1 MSKQKQPKTNLHNHS
16 ESMRN
21 NVTRFQPDYESGLT
35 TAQVKERIE
44 QGLTNLPVDTNF
56 KSIPK
61 IIKENTFT
69 YFNLIFLI
77 FTILLVLVQS
87 YHNLTFLP
95 VIVGNILIGIIQEI
109 RSKKI
114 LDKLTVLNTTHAT
127 VVREGTQTAIA
138 TKDLVL
144 DDIVIFKAGDQ
155 VPADAKVVY
164 GTVKANESLLTGES
178 DEVPKA
184 TEDELMSGSFIVSGS
199 CYGRLEK
206 VGADSY
212 ISKLTNQ
219 AKAMSNEE
227 QSKMIISL
235 NKLVKWVGI
244 FIIPIGI
251 TLFSQSYFFNGNSV
265 QKSIVTMEGALIGMI
280 PEGLYLLTTVALA
293 LSATRLAREKVLLH
307 NMKSIE
313 TLARVNVL
321 CVDKTGTITENEM
334 SVERLVEAKSYH
346 NDEIQKQDL
355 AELVG
360 DFAAAMSEDNAT
372 MAAIKSYFSKTSHR
386 KALSFT
392 TFSSVDKFSSVT
404 FDDGTYI
411 IGAPEMVLRDQYGEY
426 AAEITP
432 FAETGSR
439 VLVFGRYEGILTEKL
454 LVNPVIPLGF
464 ILLSNAIRANAKET
478 FTYFADQDVAIKVIS
493 GDNPLT
499 VSHIAKEAGIEN
511 ADKYVDARELTT
523 PELVATALKT
533 HAVFGRVTPEQKKSF
548 VEILKKEGNTV
559 AMTGDGVNDILAMKE
574 ADCSIAMASGSDATA
589 HAAQVVLLESDFS
602 KMPQVVMEG
611 RRVVNNIERSS
622 SLFLVKNIFSLLMSI
637 FAVIFSI
644 TYPLQPSQ
652 ITLISLFTIGLPSF
666 FLALEQ
672 NKQRIQGNFL
682 LNILGKAIPGG
693 VTDMLI
699 VGALVI
705 CGTIFRLSPTDIST
719 TATLLLIVVGFM
731 VLYKIS
737 SPMNRF
743 RQLIFFSSL
752 AGMLIFSL
760 FFSKLFSLTK
770 ISPTS
775 ILLLVILFFTA
786 ESIFRFLTKIS
797 ELIGQ
802 YIQSVDRTKMTSMR
816 YLFKSLYR
824 FIFKRGALKPTK
836 DSMS

>member
-1 MSKQKQPKTNLHNHS
+1 MSKQKQPPTNLHNQP

-21 NVTRFQPDYESGLT
+21 HYARFQPDYESGLT

-127 VVREGTQTAIA
+127 VVRECVETAIA

-144 DDIVIFKAGDQ
+144 DDIVLFKAGDQ
-155 VPADAKVVY
+155 VPADAQVIY

-184 TEDELMSGSFIVSGS
+184 NGDELMSGSFIVSGS

-334 SVERLVEAKSYH
+334 SVERLVEAKGYH
-346 NDEIQKQDL
+346 SDDKQKRDL
-355 AELVG
+355 AEHVG

-372 MAAIKSYFSKTSHR
+372 MAAIKAHFSKTSHR

-411 IGAPEMVLRDQYGEY
+411 LGAPEMVLRDQYAQY
-426 AAEITP
+426 AGEITP

-439 VLVFGRYEGILTEKL
+439 VLVFGRYEGVLTEKL
-454 LVNPVIPLGF
+454 LINPVTPLGF

-478 FTYFADQDVAIKVIS
+478 FTYFANQDVAIKVIS

-523 PELVATALKT
+523 PELIATALKT
-533 HAVFGRVTPEQKKSF
+533 HAVLVVSHLNRKK
-548 VEILKKEGNTV
+548 
-559 AMTGDGVNDILAMKE
+559 
-574 ADCSIAMASGSDATA
+574 
-589 HAAQVVLLESDFS
+589 VLW
-602 KMPQVVMEG
+602 
-611 RRVVNNIERSS
+611 
-622 SLFLVKNIFSLLMSI
+622 
-637 FAVIFSI
+637 
-644 TYPLQPSQ
+644 
-652 ITLISLFTIGLPSF
+652 
-666 FLALEQ
+666 
-672 NKQRIQGNFL
+672 
-682 LNILGKAIPGG
+682 
-693 VTDMLI
+693 
-699 VGALVI
+699 
-705 CGTIFRLSPTDIST
+705 
-719 TATLLLIVVGFM
+719 
-731 VLYKIS
+731 
-737 SPMNRF
+737 
-743 RQLIFFSSL
+743 
-752 AGMLIFSL
+752 
-760 FFSKLFSLTK
+760 
-770 ISPTS
+770 
-775 ILLLVILFFTA
+775 
-786 ESIFRFLTKIS
+786 
-797 ELIGQ
+797 
-802 YIQSVDRTKMTSMR
+802 
-816 YLFKSLYR
+816 KS
-824 FIFKRGALKPTK
+824 
-836 DSMS
+836 

>member
-1 MSKQKQPKTNLHNHS
+1 MSKQKQPPTNLHNQP

-21 NVTRFQPDYESGLT
+21 HYARFQPDYESGLT

-127 VVREGTQTAIA
+127 VVRECVETAIA

-144 DDIVIFKAGDQ
+144 DDIVLFKAGDQ
-155 VPADAKVVY
+155 VPADAQVIY

-184 TEDELMSGSFIVSGS
+184 NGDELMSGSFIVSGS

-334 SVERLVEAKSYH
+334 SVERLVEAKGYH
-346 NDEIQKQDL
+346 SDDKQKRDL
-355 AELVG
+355 AEHVG

-372 MAAIKSYFSKTSHR
+372 MAAIKAHFSKTSHR

-411 IGAPEMVLRDQYGEY
+411 LGAPEMVLRDQYAQY
-426 AAEITP
+426 AGEITP

-439 VLVFGRYEGILTEKL
+439 VLVFGRYEGVLTEKL
-454 LVNPVIPLGF
+454 LINPVTPLGF

-478 FTYFADQDVAIKVIS
+478 FTYFANQDVAIKVIS

-523 PELVATALKT
+523 PELIAAALKT
-533 HAVFGRVTPEQKKSF
+533 HAVLVVSHLNRKK
-548 VEILKKEGNTV
+548 
-559 AMTGDGVNDILAMKE
+559 
-574 ADCSIAMASGSDATA
+574 
-589 HAAQVVLLESDFS
+589 VLW
-602 KMPQVVMEG
+602 
-611 RRVVNNIERSS
+611 
-622 SLFLVKNIFSLLMSI
+622 
-637 FAVIFSI
+637 
-644 TYPLQPSQ
+644 
-652 ITLISLFTIGLPSF
+652 
-666 FLALEQ
+666 
-672 NKQRIQGNFL
+672 
-682 LNILGKAIPGG
+682 
-693 VTDMLI
+693 
-699 VGALVI
+699 
-705 CGTIFRLSPTDIST
+705 
-719 TATLLLIVVGFM
+719 
-731 VLYKIS
+731 
-737 SPMNRF
+737 
-743 RQLIFFSSL
+743 
-752 AGMLIFSL
+752 
-760 FFSKLFSLTK
+760 
-770 ISPTS
+770 
-775 ILLLVILFFTA
+775 
-786 ESIFRFLTKIS
+786 
-797 ELIGQ
+797 
-802 YIQSVDRTKMTSMR
+802 
-816 YLFKSLYR
+816 KS
-824 FIFKRGALKPTK
+824 
-836 DSMS
+836 